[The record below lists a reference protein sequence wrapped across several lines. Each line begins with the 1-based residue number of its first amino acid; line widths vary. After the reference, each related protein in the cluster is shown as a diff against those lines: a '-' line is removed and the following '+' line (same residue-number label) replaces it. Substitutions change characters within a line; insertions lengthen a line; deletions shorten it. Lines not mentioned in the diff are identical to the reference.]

1 MISPSQAT
9 GSEMP
14 TSASIVIT
22 RSEKRPALTAEITP
36 TSTPKP
42 SQMIPAPMQSENVA
56 GIPSLICW
64 TTFVPS

>member
-1 MISPSQAT
+1 MIASHAT

-14 TSASIVIT
+14 TSASTVIAL
-22 RSEKRPALTAEITP
+22 SVKRPALTAEIVP

-42 SQMIPAPMQSENVA
+42 SQMIAAPMQSEKVS
-56 GIPSLICW
+56 GSPSSICW